1 MKNGLGTEKG
11 KKLIMAIK
19 NGEIQVDKRPNHGND
34 FYGAYEQL
42 HKERF
47 HNYLGS
53 STRYLGNKRMKEQ
66 RYHG

>member
-1 MKNGLGTEKG
+1 MEQGLGEKKG

-19 NGEIQVDKRPNHGND
+19 ANKIKVDKRPNHGRE

-53 STRYLGNKRMKEQ
+53 SSRYLGNKRIKEQ
-66 RYHG
+66 KYHG